1 VVFRVAVSAATGFF
15 TATVHLVHGSPG
27 PTLGFFFRY
36 ASAFVPFF
44 YVLSLAFLFVGV
56 FGFVSARHF
65 ALLIVRF

>member
-1 VVFRVAVSAATGFF
+1 
-15 TATVHLVHGSPG
+15 VHLVHGSPG